1 MLLDPSSGA
10 HRASGFLSGHVGHGE
25 VDWSTRTSD
34 VGGGGD
40 FGDFLLPRAILLALR
55 ESGFV
60 KASPV
65 QSAVIPAALSGEKP
79 HIIAQAKSGTGKT
92 CAFVTVL
99 LTLLC
104 QSDLCVDGLAD
115 GDNRVMQSDTVRVR
129 ETQAPRVLVVAPSR
143 ELATQ
148 TLTVVRAVGR
158 RLVGLKSHAC
168 IGGLSVDADRRVL
181 AAGAHVVVGTPGRLQ
196 ALLAEEAL
204 STSALQCL
212 VLDEVDRFFHTTS
225 LREQMDGLL
234 EHLPSCQTL
243 AVSASFTDAVIDRI
257 RADWLDD
264 TRAVRQVM
272 LSPDEPSL
280 VGVSQQY
287 VLVDAGYGSTQD
299 HSESQSDHSESQ
311 SDHSESQSD
320 HIESQSDHRE
330 RERYTNGMLLGV
342 RHVPFK
348 GKKELFVSGKY
359 LLRHGLTKY
368 KKAKRLGA
376 LFHWPYRQYVHQQ
389 KLLHLRRVLCTLP
402 FRKCL
407 VFCNTRNHAHAAAQ
421 GLRDSGFVADV
432 LTAQL
437 SQVDRIKVMRRL
449 RRGETRIVVSSDLI
463 ARGVDLRDV
472 DVVVNFDTPSDPA
485 TFLHRCGRAGRFGG
499 RGFAI
504 SLCDSY
510 ERRLLK
516 WLLTEALST
525 EDATALDYRRLNR
538 RQLQR
543 VHSALTAPANA
554 AVVGGSGTVAESD
567 TCACAPS
574 GQLVAD
580 IVRRSMNAF
589 PLLVDSLAVYA
600 DRRLPVVCLAWY
612 HI

>member
-348 GKKELFVSGKY
+348 GT
-359 LLRHGLTKY
+359 LLSICS
-368 KKAKRLGA
+368 
-376 LFHWPYRQYVHQQ
+376 P
-389 KLLHLRRVLCTLP
+389 P
-402 FRKCL
+402 FS
-407 VFCNTRNHAHAAAQ
+407 FPH
-421 GLRDSGFVADV
+421 
-432 LTAQL
+432 
-437 SQVDRIKVMRRL
+437 
-449 RRGETRIVVSSDLI
+449 
-463 ARGVDLRDV
+463 
-472 DVVVNFDTPSDPA
+472 
-485 TFLHRCGRAGRFGG
+485 
-499 RGFAI
+499 
-504 SLCDSY
+504 SLC
-510 ERRLLK
+510 LFCVCVCGCILCVFGVCVQ
-516 WLLTEALST
+516 A
-525 EDATALDYRRLNR
+525 
-538 RQLQR
+538 
-543 VHSALTAPANA
+543 
-554 AVVGGSGTVAESD
+554 
-567 TCACAPS
+567 
-574 GQLVAD
+574 
-580 IVRRSMNAF
+580 RRSF
-589 PLLVDSLAVYA
+589 L
-600 DRRLPVVCLAWY
+600 
-612 HI
+612 

>member
-485 TFLHRCGRAGRFGG
+485 TFRT
-499 RGFAI
+499 
-504 SLCDSY
+504 
-510 ERRLLK
+510 
-516 WLLTEALST
+516 WPLS
-525 EDATALDYRRLNR
+525 
-538 RQLQR
+538 
-543 VHSALTAPANA
+543 P
-554 AVVGGSGTVAESD
+554 
-567 TCACAPS
+567 
-574 GQLVAD
+574 
-580 IVRRSMNAF
+580 
-589 PLLVDSLAVYA
+589 
-600 DRRLPVVCLAWY
+600 
-612 HI
+612 